1 MPSSVEFDEQM
12 MRRAL
17 ALARRALGQTSPNP
31 MVGAIVAKN
40 RRLIAEGYHHRAG
53 TPHAEV
59 HALRAAGERAR
70 GADLYVTLE
79 PCSTHGRTPPCTDAI
94 IAAGIRRV
102 VVATTDPNPRH
113 AGRGLDLLQAAG
125 IQVEV
130 GLRAEEA
137 ARLNEGFNKWIRTG
151 LPFVIAKAAMSLDG
165 KIATAVGKSRWIT
178 GEAARALVQELRRG
192 VDAIM
197 VGWRTV
203 VLDNPRLTVR
213 LRGVT
218 HQPWRVVV
226 DARGDSGLEAAV
238 YADEHRTRTM
248 VLTGTRSP
256 AAWRRQL
263 AGRGVTVV
271 ECALDGERIDL
282 NDALRRLG
290 GQPVTSVL
298 VEGGGRLLGALMDR
312 RLVDKL
318 VFFYAPKIIGGRE
331 APTAIE
337 GEGIRAL
344 ADAVALRDVEW
355 RRVGDDLVVTAYV

>member
-17 ALARRALGQTSPNP
+17 ALARRALGETSPNP

-53 TPHAEV
+53 TLHAEI
-59 HALRAAGERAR
+59 HALKAAGAPAR

-79 PCSTHGRTPPCTDAI
+79 PCSTHGRTPPCVDAI
-94 IAAGIRRV
+94 IEAGIRRV

-113 AGRGLDLLQAAG
+113 SGRGLDLLREAG
-125 IQVEV
+125 VKVEV
-130 GLRAEEA
+130 GLLGEEA
-137 ARLNEGFNKWIRTG
+137 TRLNEGFNKWIRG
-151 LPFVIAKAAMSLDG
+151 GIPFVIAKAAMSLDG
-165 KIATAVGKSRWIT
+165 KIATAVGKSKWIT
-178 GEAARALVQELRRG
+178 GEPARAFVQELRHG

-203 VLDNPRLTVR
+203 AMDNPRLTVR

-226 DARGDSGLEAAV
+226 DACGESGLDADV
-238 YADEHRTRTM
+238 YSDEQKVRTM
-248 VLTGTRSP
+248 LVTSKLAP
-256 AAWRRQL
+256 AVWRKQL
-263 AGRGVTVV
+263 VAHGVTVL
-271 ECALDGERIDL
+271 ECAVDGDRIDL
-282 NDALRRLG
+282 LDALRRLG
-290 GQPVTSVL
+290 GRGITSVL
-298 VEGGGRLLGALMDR
+298 AEGGGRLLGALMDA

-331 APTAIE
+331 APTAVE
-337 GEGIRAL
+337 GEGIKAL
-344 ADAVALRDVEW
+344 ADAVTLRDIEW
-355 RRVGDDLVVTAYV
+355 RRVGEDLVVTAYC